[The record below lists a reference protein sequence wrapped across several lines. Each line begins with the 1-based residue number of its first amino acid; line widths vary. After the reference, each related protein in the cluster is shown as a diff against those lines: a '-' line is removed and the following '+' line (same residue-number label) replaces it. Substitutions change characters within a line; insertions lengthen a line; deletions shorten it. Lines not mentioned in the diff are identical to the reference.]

1 MECNLNI
8 GEEIK
13 LGKVYRL
20 LEDGTH
26 VTNNVISIMENKRVV
41 VFGGPAPFSKLDT
54 QQALEYAELGMEF
67 KKYVNDIYG
76 IYCQDAF
83 VMNQFDLHIRKTH
96 PTHSLTFYGDG
107 DAFFVRNY
115 NLQYDFTH
123 QGLSIRSRR
132 FAMVVNNCVLEH
144 LVLDDYR
151 EIKDTSAANLLEYL
165 KKV

>member
-1 MECNLNI
+1 MECNLTV
-8 GEEIK
+8 GEEIN

-26 VTNNVISIMENKRVV
+26 VTANVISIMENRRVV
-41 VFGGPAPFSKLDT
+41 VFGGPAPFSRLDT
-54 QQALEYAELGMEF
+54 QQAQEYAELSMEF
-67 KKYVNDIYG
+67 KKYVGDVYG

-83 VMNQFDLHIRKTH
+83 VMIQFDLHIKKTH

-123 QGLSIRSRR
+123 QGLSDRSQR

-144 LVLDDYR
+144 FVLDDHS
-151 EIKDTSAANLLEYL
+151 EINNTAAVKLLEYL
-165 KKV
+165 KTA